1 MIDTR
6 SRDIVVIAASVGG
19 ISALTDILHDLPA
32 DLPAAIFVVQH
43 IGAWPSILPEIL
55 SAAGPLPAHHARD
68 GEPVEHGRIYV
79 APPDHHMILERDRV
93 RLNRGPKERHTRP
106 AADPLFRSAAAAY
119 GPRVIAVV
127 LSGGDTD
134 GAAGMHAITKHGGI
148 GVVQEPREAKA
159 PAMPERAIKEDYP
172 SYILPAGAIAP
183 LLIGLITGSDARK
196 HSLSTTG

>member
-1 MIDTR
+1 MIDTQ

-19 ISALTDILHDLPA
+19 IDALTGILHDLPA

-43 IGAWPSILPEIL
+43 IGAWPSVLPEIL
-55 SAAGPLPAHHARD
+55 SAAGPLQARHARD

-134 GAAGMHAITKHGGI
+134 GAAGMHAITKRSGI
-148 GVVQEPREAKA
+148 GVVQMPQDAKV
-159 PAMPERAIKEDYP
+159 PAMPEHAIEEDYP
-172 SYILPAGAIAP
+172 SYILPADAIGP
-183 LLIGLITGSDARK
+183 LLIDLITGSSPRQ
-196 HSLSTTG
+196 